1 MNPEKKGSR
10 SVGCV
15 ATIYQGDA
23 AGEGDSNHYAAL
35 QLMKINLSFSGNF
48 NKPMNSAAGEKSA
61 RTL

>member
-23 AGEGDSNHYAAL
+23 AGEGDSNHYTAL
-35 QLMKINLSFSGNF
+35 QLMKINFSELI
-48 NKPMNSAAGEKSA
+48 K
-61 RTL
+61 